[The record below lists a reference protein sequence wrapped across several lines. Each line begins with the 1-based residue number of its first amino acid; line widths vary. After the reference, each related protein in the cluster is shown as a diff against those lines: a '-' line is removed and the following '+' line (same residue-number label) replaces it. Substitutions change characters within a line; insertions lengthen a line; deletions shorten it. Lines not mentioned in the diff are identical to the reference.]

1 MELRISAKNLTLP
14 DRFREHVTKKSGKV
28 SELSHGIQEFAVK
41 VTRHEHSSAG
51 VEDQVELA
59 VYLPGQAIK
68 AEARA
73 SDNFAA
79 FDMAFGKLLERL
91 RRDADKHKVHRG
103 GGHKNLGVS
112 ELTAA
117 DFAQIDL
124 KPMDVFAPE
133 LPKAPEPEP
142 KPKLGKSPVII
153 RTKEFQAESM
163 TRDQAVTRMEL
174 VGHDFYLFIDSS
186 NNQPSV
192 VYKRKGWTYG
202 VISLA

>member
-1 MELRISAKNLTLP
+1 MELRISSKNLIVSE
-14 DRFREHVTKKSGKV
+14 RFREHVGARAKKV
-28 SELSHGIQEFAVK
+28 SQLSHGPQEFAIK
-41 VTRHEHSSAG
+41 VTRHEHTSAG

-73 SDNFAA
+73 ADKFAA
-79 FDMAFGKLLERL
+79 FDIAFAKLLERL

-124 KPMDVFAPE
+124 KPMDIPAPE
-133 LPKAPEPEP
+133 LPKKPEPEK
-142 KPKLGKSPVII
+142 KPKLGKSPVMI
-153 RTKEFQAESM
+153 RTKEFEAESM
-163 TRDQAVTRMEL
+163 TKEEAVTRMEL
-174 VGHDFYLFIDSS
+174 VGHDFFLFLDSD
-186 NNQPSV
+186 NHRPAV

-202 VISLA
+202 VISLV

>member
-14 DRFREHVTKKSGKV
+14 DRFRQHVSKKSGKV
-28 SELSHGIQEFAVK
+28 SELSHGIQEFTVK
-41 VTRHEHSSAG
+41 VTRHEHRSSG

-79 FDMAFGKLLERL
+79 FDMAFAKLLERL

-103 GGHKNLGVS
+103 GSHKNLGVS
-112 ELTAA
+112 ELSAA

-133 LPKAPEPEP
+133 AAIPAEQTK
-142 KPKLGKSPVII
+142 KPKLGKSPIMI
-153 RTKEFQAESM
+153 RTKEFEAESM
-163 TRDQAVTRMEL
+163 TKDEAITRMEL
-174 VGHDFYLFIDSS
+174 VGHDFFLFVDSENS
-186 NNQPSV
+186 RPAV

-202 VISLA
+202 VISLV